1 MARKHLNG
9 QLNIF
14 DLLNNWDGP
23 AMGEEVE
30 MVSLMPELEDEVEP
44 EVMPQ
49 DNLELQIEPIVGK
62 QENQAVRVEK
72 AEQHETVKKT
82 SLQKTINKTL
92 EKSDKPVQEVQEASE
107 EFIEDLAPDKK
118 RKPTNFNEKVVMHR
132 KFKQGGKDMDIAYL
146 SYNKVRIRVT
156 GEEDQVMEFASSKE
170 AVDYYVDRI
179 QELDDSGED

>member
-44 EVMPQ
+44 AVVPQ
-49 DNLELQIEPIVGK
+49 DNQEPELEEVMVPQIELESQPEKEK
-62 QENQAVRVEK
+62 QIEK
-72 AEQHETVKKT
+72 PRKTSTKKT
-82 SLQKTINKTL
+82 IIENTDDSKMTVVEEYL
-92 EKSDKPVQEVQEASE
+92 EPP
-107 EFIEDLAPDKK
+107 APAKK

-132 KFKQGGKDMDIAYL
+132 KFKINGKEIDIAYL
-146 SYNKVRIRVT
+146 SYNKVRIRTT
-156 GEEDQVMEFASSKE
+156 GEEDQVIEFASSKE